1 MIFKKL
7 APIVFLVA
15 ALTVPAFAQQKPAAS
30 DATPTR
36 QQILNLFDAIQL
48 RRTLSSSQEI
58 AMKNA
63 VSVAQQMFQQQV
75 GPDNKPQMDEMINGV
90 MEDVRRAFSVDEM
103 VEAVIPIYQRHFTT
117 ADIDAFLAF
126 QNSPVGK
133 KMTDLQPVMMKE
145 SSDAVTAIQQR
156 ALPEL
161 MKKLDERVRKALES
175 QPQGKADLGK

>member
-1 MIFKKL
+1 MILKKL
-7 APIVFLVA
+7 GLIVFLVA
-15 ALTVPAFAQQKPAAS
+15 ALTVPAFAQQPPVASAAR
-30 DATPTR
+30 PTR
-36 QQILNLFDAIQL
+36 QEILNLFDAIQL
-48 RRTLSSSQEI
+48 KRTLSSSQEM

-63 VSVAQQMFQQQV
+63 VSVAQQMFQQSA
-75 GPDNKPQMDEMINGV
+75 GADNKAQMDEMLKGV
-90 MEDVRRAFSVDEM
+90 MEDVRRAFSIDEM
-103 VEAVIPIYQRHFTT
+103 VEAVIPIYQRHFTS

-145 SSDAVTAIQQR
+145 SSEAVTAIQQR

-175 QPQGKADLGK
+175 QPQGR

>member
-7 APIVFLVA
+7 PPIVFLVA
-15 ALTVPAFAQQKPAAS
+15 ALTVPAFAQQQPAAS
-30 DATPTR
+30 DARPTR

-75 GPDNKPQMDEMINGV
+75 GPDKPQMDEMVKGV

-145 SSDAVTAIQQR
+145 SSEAVTAIQQR

-175 QPQGKADLGK
+175 QPQRP